1 MLQKHKPA
9 TALLPSGTSQTHVM
23 AGAAADDKGTAGLES
38 GGFQTLSNQQRNLL
52 WSHMATLL
60 LKSLWVLFIGL
71 TDLAA
76 AVACGPI
83 SSSPE
88 WDLWALLDRSGLWP
102 AISFE
107 QDTSQH
113 QQSLKFAVPGGSL
126 NNDDRAWADTSH
138 SSRLNPLTTE
148 HVQRHPTQV
157 LHSIQWEFFTGI
169 CLVHPPLVL
178 CVHECDYDIVNELGM
193 LLS

>member
-9 TALLPSGTSQTHVM
+9 TALLPSGTSQTHVT

-88 WDLWALLDRSGLWP
+88 
-102 AISFE
+102 
-107 QDTSQH
+107 
-113 QQSLKFAVPGGSL
+113 
-126 NNDDRAWADTSH
+126 
-138 SSRLNPLTTE
+138 
-148 HVQRHPTQV
+148 
-157 LHSIQWEFFTGI
+157 
-169 CLVHPPLVL
+169 
-178 CVHECDYDIVNELGM
+178 
-193 LLS
+193 